1 MKQTVMVA
9 IGVAVIV
16 HGLDMALKCNNLY
29 CNFSLVVRAIN
40 GEWMRHKNSA
50 QTNYYL

>member
-16 HGLDMALKCNNLY
+16 HDLGMALKCNNFY
-29 CNFSLVVRAIN
+29 IVIVSLEVCAII
-40 GEWMRHKNSA
+40 GEG
-50 QTNYYL
+50 